1 MNVLNER
8 QKMIIKII
16 VDSNNEYIPVNKI
29 ATLLNISEKTVYRE
43 LERIEELNE
52 FKIEKVKGK
61 GIKITEINKN
71 LKSFY
76 EIGNI
81 IIEKFS
87 VKQRRYD
94 IYYNLLID
102 SPRNTT
108 LNLLSEKYFVG
119 QASIVN
125 DIKYIQENLL
135 FKELILKK
143 DKNGTRIEGT
153 ENNIRKAI
161 SYLIEKYKIENEVK
175 TETSSR
181 IDSIT
186 YNELVLKFGEINLQK
201 VEMIIKQA
209 EEKLF
214 YRLGDVYYVNLC
226 IHILIMLKRCESFE
240 RKYDV
245 PKIEIKDKYLY
256 SIAINIVEFLKREF
270 CINIQE
276 NEVYN
281 IYQYLCSSGIAKLD
295 KNFNK
300 KIKFDGEEYFIEFL
314 EKIKE
319 KLNIDIEEME
329 NLYLMFRIHIK
340 ALLNRIRFN
349 IEISNSLLEEIKG
362 NFGCLYMEIK
372 KILKTLSKENILNKI
387 SDDEIGYIVM
397 YYQVVL
403 ENKKEER
410 KVLIVCSSGIGI
422 SQLLKNRIENKIK
435 SIIVVDTLPNIEIE
449 KKELNG
455 IDLIISTVKLNE
467 EKINK
472 PVVYVTALLTDE
484 DIKKINQRLYE

>member
-226 IHILIMLKRCESFE
+226 IHILIMLKRCESFD

-276 NEVYN
+276 NEIYN

-372 KILKTLSKENILNKI
+372 KVLKTLSKENILNKI